1 MLEQCKSGNQE
12 ETKEYIEF
20 VEKFKPKKTTDDCYT
35 PDNIYDVVADYV
47 AEYYH
52 KDKSKF
58 VRPFYPGG
66 DYENYNYPDDCVVV
80 DNPPFSI
87 VTKIA
92 KFYNARKIDYF
103 IFAPGLSCFNI
114 PAKIVCTN
122 FSIVYDNGAD
132 VNTSFATNMDKYAV
146 RSAPDLY
153 KRLKKANDDNLKQV
167 KKQFVNNAYPDNVVM
182 SSMFKQYS
190 KHGVEFYLTEKECAK
205 ARKLDCGKGLF
216 GTGFLI
222 SEKAAERK
230 ADAERKAAERK
241 AAERKAAERKQ
252 RCQLSLSER
261 EKAIIAQLE

>member
-1 MLEQCKSGNQE
+1 MLEQCVNDSRAESE
-12 ETKEYIEF
+12 EYKRF
-20 VEKFKPKKTTDDCYT
+20 VEKLEPKKTTDDCYT

-66 DYENYNYPDDCVVV
+66 DYEKYNYPDDCVVV

-92 KFYNARKIDYF
+92 KFYNAKKIDYF
-103 IFAPGLSCFNI
+103 IFAPGLTCFNI

-122 FSIVYDNGAD
+122 FNIVYDNGAD

-167 KKQFVNNAYPDNVVM
+167 KKQFINNAYPDNIVM
-182 SSMFKQYS
+182 SSMLKKYS
-190 KHGVEFYLTEKECAK
+190 ECGIEFHIASNECVK
-205 ARKLDCGKGLF
+205 VRKIDCGKKLF
-216 GTGFLI
+216 GGGFLI
-222 SEKAAERK
+222 SH
-230 ADAERKAAERK
+230 KAAERK
-241 AAERKAAERKQ
+241 AAAERRVTKRRQ
-252 RCQLSLSER
+252 CCILSLSER

>member
-1 MLEQCKSGNQE
+1 MLEQCKAGNQE

-114 PAKIVCTN
+114 PAQIVCTN
-122 FSIVYDNGAD
+122 FSIVYDNSAC
-132 VNTSFATNMDKYAV
+132 VNTSFVTNMDKYAV
-146 RSAPDLY
+146 RSAPELY
-153 KRLKKANDDNLKQV
+153 NRLKKANEDNLKQN
-167 KKQFVNNAYPDNVVM
+167 KKQRVNNAYPDNVVM
-182 SSMFKQYS
+182 SSMVEQYS
-190 KHGVEFYLTEKECAK
+190 KHGVKFYLTEKEYAK
-205 ARKLDCGKGLF
+205 VRKLDCGKGLF
-216 GTGFLI
+216 GTGFII
-222 SEKAAERK
+222 S
-230 ADAERKAAERK
+230 DKAAERK
-241 AAERKAAERKQ
+241 AAAERKVAERKAAEMKQ
-252 RCQLSLSER
+252 RCRLSLSER

>member
-1 MLEQCKSGNQE
+1 MLEQCKAVNQE

-103 IFAPGLSCFNI
+103 IFAPGLTCFNI
-114 PAKIVCTN
+114 PAKIVCIN
-122 FSIVYDNGAD
+122 FKIVYDNGAV
-132 VNTSFATNMDKYAV
+132 VNTSFASNMDKYAV

-182 SSMFKQYS
+182 SSAFEQYS
-190 KHGVEFYLTEKECAK
+190 KHGVEFYLMEKECAK
-205 ARKLDCGKGLF
+205 ERKLDCGKELF
-216 GTGFLI
+216 GCGFLI

-230 ADAERKAAERK
+230 ADADRKAAERK
-241 AAERKAAERKQ
+241 EEERKQ

>member
-1 MLEQCKSGNQE
+1 MLEQCVNDSRAESE
-12 ETKEYIEF
+12 EYKRF
-20 VEKFKPKKTTDDCYT
+20 VKKFEPKKTTDDCYT

-58 VRPFYPGG
+58 IRPFYPGG

-103 IFAPGLSCFNI
+103 IFAPGLSCFDI
-114 PAKIVCTN
+114 PAEIVCTN
-122 FSIVYDNGAD
+122 YNIVYCNGAD

-153 KRLKKANDDNLKQV
+153 KKLKKANDDNLKQV
-167 KKQFVNNAYPDNVVM
+167 KKQLVYNAYPDNVVM
-182 SSMFKQYS
+182 SSMIHQYS

-205 ARKLDCGKGLF
+205 ARKLDCGKKLF
-216 GTGFLI
+216 GCGFRI

-230 ADAERKAAERK
+230 ADADRKAAD
-241 AAERKAAERKQ
+241 RKQ

>member
-1 MLEQCKSGNQE
+1 MLEQCKAANQE

-103 IFAPGLSCFNI
+103 IFAPGLTCFNI
-114 PAKIVCTN
+114 PAQIVCTN
-122 FSIVYDNGAD
+122 FSIVYDNSAC
-132 VNTSFATNMDKYAV
+132 VNTSFVTNMDKYAV
-146 RSAPDLY
+146 RSAPELY
-153 KRLKKANDDNLKQV
+153 NRLKKANEDNLKQN
-167 KKQFVNNAYPDNVVM
+167 KKQLVKNAYPNNVVM
-182 SSMFKQYS
+182 SSMIQQYS
-190 KHGVEFYLTEKECAK
+190 KYGVEFYLTEKECAK
-205 ARKLDCGKGLF
+205 VQKLDCSKRLF
-216 GTGFLI
+216 GYGFLI
-222 SEKAAERK
+222 SKKAAERK
-230 ADAERKAAERK
+230 TDADRKAADRKAAEK
-241 AAERKAAERKQ
+241 KQ
-252 RCQLSLSER
+252 RCKLSLSER

>member
-1 MLEQCKSGNQE
+1 MLEQCKAGNQK

-35 PDNIYDVVADYV
+35 PDNVYDAVADYV

-103 IFAPGLSCFNI
+103 IFAPGLTCFCI

-122 FSIVYDNGAD
+122 FSIVYDNGAEI
-132 VNTSFATNMDKYAV
+132 NTSFATNMDKYTV
-146 RSAPDLY
+146 RSSPDLY
-153 KRLKKANDDNLKQV
+153 KRLKKANDDNLKQA
-167 KKQFVNNAYPDNVVM
+167 KKQIVNNAYPDNVVM
-182 SSMFKQYS
+182 SSMFGQYS
-190 KHGVEFYLTEKECAK
+190 KHGVEFYLTEKESTKVC
-205 ARKLDCGKGLF
+205 KLDCGKALF
-216 GTGFLI
+216 GSGFLI

-230 ADAERKAAERK
+230 ADAERKV
-241 AAERKAAERKQ
+241 AERKQ

-261 EKAIIAQLE
+261 EKAIIVQLE

>member
-1 MLEQCKSGNQE
+1 MLEQCKAGNQE

-66 DYENYNYPDDCVVV
+66 DYEKYNYPDDCVVV

-103 IFAPGLSCFNI
+103 IFAPGLTCFSI
-114 PAKIVCTN
+114 PAKIVCAN
-122 FSIVYDNGAD
+122 FDIVYDNGAN
-132 VNTSFATNMDKYAV
+132 VNTSFVTNMDKYAV

-153 KRLKKANDDNLKQV
+153 KRLKKANDDNLKQDT
-167 KKQFVNNAYPDNVVM
+167 KQLVNNAYPDNVVM
-182 SSMFKQYS
+182 SSMFTQYS

-205 ARKLDCGKGLF
+205 ARKLDCGKKLF
-216 GTGFLI
+216 GYGFLI

-230 ADAERKAAERK
+230 ADAERK

>member
-1 MLEQCKSGNQE
+1 MLEQCKAGNQE

-20 VEKFKPKKTTDDCYT
+20 FEKFKPKKTTDDCYT

-66 DYENYNYPDDCVVV
+66 DYETYNYPDDCVVV

-103 IFAPGLSCFNI
+103 IFAPGLTCFGI

-122 FSIVYDNGAD
+122 FSITYDNGAN
-132 VNTSFATNMDKYAV
+132 VNTSFVTNMDKYTV

-153 KRLKKANDDNLKQV
+153 KRLKKANDDNLKQNT
-167 KKQFVNNAYPDNVVM
+167 KQLVNNAYPDNVVM
-182 SSMFKQYS
+182 SSMIHQYS
-190 KHGVEFYLTEKECAK
+190 KYGVEFYLTEKECAK
-205 ARKLDCGKGLF
+205 VGKLDCGKGLF
-216 GTGFLI
+216 GFGFLI
-222 SEKAAERK
+222 SKKAAERK
-230 ADAERKAAERK
+230 TDADRKSAERKAAEM
-241 AAERKAAERKQ
+241 KQ
-252 RCQLSLSER
+252 RCQLSISER

>member
-1 MLEQCKSGNQE
+1 MLEQCKAVNQE

-35 PDNIYDVVADYV
+35 PDNIYDVVAYYV

-92 KFYNARKIDYF
+92 NFYNARKIDYF
-103 IFAPGLSCFNI
+103 IFAPGLTCFNI

-122 FSIVYDNGAD
+122 FAIVYDNGAY

-167 KKQFVNNAYPDNVVM
+167 KKQLVNNEYPDNVVM
-182 SSMFKQYS
+182 SSMIHQYS
-190 KHGVEFYLTEKECAK
+190 KYGVEFYLTEKECAK
-205 ARKLDCGKGLF
+205 AQKLDCGKELF
-216 GTGFLI
+216 GYGFLI
-222 SEKAAERK
+222 SEKAEERK
-230 ADAERKAAERK
+230 ADAERKAEERK
-241 AAERKAAERKQ
+241 AEQRKQ
-252 RCQLSLSER
+252 RFQLSLSER

>member
-1 MLEQCKSGNQE
+1 MLEQCKAGNQE

-103 IFAPGLSCFNI
+103 IFAPGLTCFNI

-122 FSIVYDNGAD
+122 FAIVYDNGAN
-132 VNTSFATNMDKYAV
+132 VNTSFVTNMDKYAV

-153 KRLKKANDDNLKQV
+153 NRLKKANNDNLKQV
-167 KKQFVNNAYPDNVVM
+167 KKQLVNNAYPDNVVM
-182 SSMFKQYS
+182 SSMIYQYS
-190 KHGVEFYLTEKECAK
+190 KYGVEFYLTEKECAK
-205 ARKLDCGKGLF
+205 AQKLDCGKGLF
-216 GTGFLI
+216 GCGFLI

-230 ADAERKAAERK
+230 ADAERKVE
-241 AAERKAAERKQ
+241 ERKQ
-252 RCQLSLSER
+252 RSQLSLSER

>member
-1 MLEQCKSGNQE
+1 MLEQCKAGNQE

-35 PDNIYDVVADYV
+35 PGNIYDVVADYV

-58 VRPFYPGG
+58 VRPFCPGG
-66 DYENYNYPDDCVVV
+66 DYETYNYPDDCVVV

-87 VTKIA
+87 VTQIA

-103 IFAPGLSCFNI
+103 IFAPGLTCFSI

-122 FSIVYDNGAD
+122 FNIVYDNGAN
-132 VNTSFATNMDKYAV
+132 VNTSFATNLDKYAA

-153 KRLKKANDDNLKQV
+153 KRLEKANNDNLKQI
-167 KKQFVNNAYPDNVVM
+167 KKKIVNNVYPDNIVM
-182 SSMFKQYS
+182 SSMFEKYS
-190 KHGVEFYLTEKECAK
+190 EYGIEFHIASNECVK
-205 ARKLDCGKGLF
+205 AQIIDCGKKLF
-216 GTGFLI
+216 GGGFLI
-222 SEKAAERK
+222 SHKAAERK
-230 ADAERKAAERK
+230 VAAERRV
-241 AAERKAAERKQ
+241 AERRQ
-252 RCQLSLSER
+252 CCILSLSER

>member
-1 MLEQCKSGNQE
+1 MLEQCKAGNQE

-66 DYENYNYPDDCVVV
+66 DYENYNYPYDCVVV

-103 IFAPGLSCFNI
+103 IFAPGLTCFDI

-122 FSIVYDNGAD
+122 FNIVYDNGAD
-132 VNTSFATNMDKYAV
+132 VNTSFATNMDKYTV

-153 KRLKKANDDNLKQV
+153 NRLKKANDDNLKQV
-167 KKQFVNNAYPDNVVM
+167 KKQLVNNAYPDNVVM
-182 SSMFKQYS
+182 SSMIHQYS
-190 KHGVEFYLTEKECAK
+190 KYGVEFYLTEKECAK
-205 ARKLDCGKGLF
+205 ARKLDCGKKLF
-216 GTGFLI
+216 GGGFLI
-222 SEKAAERK
+222 SEKAAESK
-230 ADAERKAAERK
+230 AAAERK
-241 AAERKAAERKQ
+241 AAEMKQ